1 VIRVAE
7 GNWERDVIE
16 TLATAALKEQR
27 RARRWGIFFKLF
39 GFAYLILLLLLV
51 LDWRGHDGLTSGKH
65 TALVDVVGVIDPK
78 GDASADRVTEA
89 LQNAF
94 KNKNTQGVI
103 LRINSPG
110 GSPVQAG
117 IIYDEI
123 RRLRGIYPNVPMYAV
138 VEDICASGGYY
149 IAAAAD
155 KIYVDKASIIGS
167 IGVIMDG
174 WGFTGTMEKLGV
186 ERRAL
191 TSGENKAFLDPFSP
205 VDEKQKRHAQSML
218 DEIHKQFIDVVRK
231 GRGKRLKESSDI
243 FSGLLWTGARSVE
256 LGLSDGFGSVDF
268 VAREVI
274 KAEDIFDY
282 TKKQDFTERFA
293 KRFGAAMAGG
303 LAKVLAQG
311 QFNIR

>member
-1 VIRVAE
+1 MIRVAE

-27 RARRWGIFFKLF
+27 RARRWGIFFKLL
-39 GFAYLILLLLLV
+39 GFAYLTLLV
-51 LDWRGHDGLTSGKH
+51 LLALDWRGHDGLTSGKH

-123 RRLRGIYPNVPMYAV
+123 RRLRRIYPNVPMYAV

-155 KIYVDKASIIGS
+155 KIYVDKASIVGS
-167 IGVIMDG
+167 IGVILDG

-186 ERRAL
+186 ERRVL
-191 TSGENKAFLDPFSP
+191 VSGENKAFLDPFSP
-205 VDEKQKRHAQSML
+205 VDKKQKKHAQSML
-218 DEIHKQFIDVVRK
+218 DDIHKQFIDVVRK
-231 GRGKRLKESSDI
+231 GRGKRLKESSDL

-274 KAEDIFDY
+274 KAEDIV
-282 TKKQDFTERFA
+282 DFTQKENLAERFA
-293 KRFGAAMAGG
+293 KRFGAAMAGA
-303 LAKVLAQG
+303 LVKVLAQG
-311 QFNIR
+311 QLSVR